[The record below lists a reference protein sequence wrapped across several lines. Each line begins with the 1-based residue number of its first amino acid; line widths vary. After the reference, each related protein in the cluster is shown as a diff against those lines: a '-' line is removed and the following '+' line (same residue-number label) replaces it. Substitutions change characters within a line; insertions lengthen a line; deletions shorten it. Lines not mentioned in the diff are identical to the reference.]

1 MKLVGKVPVESLD
14 EERLTNIERKL
25 VVQVSEMSQRP
36 VRAPSRLFAY
46 AAVAAAVG
54 VALLVGYKLR
64 GHAQVS
70 APAPQQYAVKDG
82 ALDLGDAQITG
93 KDFSVVRFGTRVEVA
108 LDKPGKLD
116 LHVEH
121 KPGRLFVV
129 HAGNVEIEDVGT
141 RFTVDFDGTNV
152 DVQVTE
158 GAVKVK
164 HAGKELEVAAGNAW
178 TIELGPITIAQL
190 QQHATQ
196 VAQNTVQTP
205 APQPST
211 TAQAVAPTGPA
222 GSNAG
227 TSGSATGSNSGSG
240 EGSSHRHKIG
250 GPNGR
255 DALANWFTEKVEPLV
270 ATSEKTPNAAVKGY
284 LDHAQ
289 NLPEGED
296 KANLYQSIAVVHLR
310 AKNVDGA
317 RNAIEGVLHGRRGA
331 GPWDSWPAFKSALWL
346 DMRIK
351 CVSSYDGDANR
362 DGKPDKTF
370 DDSCQSAAQKYLA
383 KFPDGAEAGIA
394 KQVLDEI

>member
-54 VALLVGYKLR
+54 VALLVGYRLR
-64 GHAQVS
+64 GHAQVA

-196 VAQNTVQTP
+196 VAQNTVP
-205 APQPST
+205 APPEPQST
-211 TAQAVAPTGPA
+211 TTTQAVTPTPA
-222 GSNAG
+222 GSGGTAG
-227 TSGSATGSNSGSG
+227 SASGSTGGSG
-240 EGSSHRHKIG
+240 EGSAHHHKA
-250 GPNGR
+250 GPADGKK
-255 DALANWFTEKVEPLV
+255 ALEGWSAKVQPLV
-270 ATSEKTPNAAVKGY
+270 ASSEKDPTAAANDYVRRTQ
-284 LDHAQ
+284 D
-289 NLPEGED
+289 LPEGEE
-296 KANLYQSIAVVHLR
+296 KATLLQSVAVMQLR
-310 AKNVDGA
+310 AKNLDGA
-317 RNAIEGVLHGRRGA
+317 KLALKGILHERQGA
-331 GPWDSWPAFKSALWL
+331 GSWDTWPAYKSALFL
-346 DMRIK
+346 DVRIK
-351 CVSSYDGDANR
+351 CVQSWEADANR

-370 DDSCQSAAQKYLA
+370 DDSCRIAAEKYLA
-383 KFPDGAEAGIA
+383 KYPDGYESGIA

>member
-1 MKLVGKVPVESLD
+1 MKLIGKVPVESLD

-36 VRAPSRLFAY
+36 MRAPSRLFAY
-46 AAVAAAVG
+46 AAIAAAVG
-54 VALLVGYKLR
+54 VALLVGYRLR
-64 GHAQVS
+64 GHAQVA

-116 LHVEH
+116 FHVEH

-141 RFTVDFDGTNV
+141 RFTVDYDGTNV

-196 VAQNTVQTP
+196 VALNTVQT

-211 TAQAVAPTGPA
+211 TSQTVTQTPA
-222 GSNAG
+222 ASNGG
-227 TSGSATGSNSGSG
+227 TSRSASGSNSGSG
-240 EGSSHRHKIG
+240 EGSGHRHPA
-250 GPNGR
+250 GPPDGKK
-255 DALANWFTEKVEPLV
+255 ALDGWFAKVQPLLASTEKDP
-270 ATSEKTPNAAVKGY
+270 TAAANDYVRRTQ
-284 LDHAQ
+284 D
-289 NLPEGED
+289 LPEGEE
-296 KANLYQSIAVVHLR
+296 KATLLQSVAVMQLRTKNL
-310 AKNVDGA
+310 DGA
-317 RNAIEGVLHGRRGA
+317 KLALKGILHERQGA
-331 GPWDSWPAFKSALWL
+331 GSWDTWPAYKSALFL
-346 DMRIK
+346 DVRIK
-351 CVSSYDGDANR
+351 CVQSWEADANR

-370 DDSCQSAAQKYLA
+370 DDSCRIAAEKYLA
-383 KFPDGAEAGIA
+383 KYPDGYESGIA

>member
-36 VRAPSRLFAY
+36 LRAPSRLFAY

-54 VALLVGYKLR
+54 VALLVGYRLR

-116 LHVEH
+116 CHVEH

-141 RFTVDFDGTNV
+141 RFSVDFDGTNV

-190 QQHATQ
+190 QQRGAQ
-196 VAQNTVQTP
+196 VAANDVQQPQPPTPPTP
-205 APQPST
+205 ANVTP
-211 TAQAVAPTGPA
+211 AQNVGSAG

-227 TSGSATGSNSGSG
+227 SAQGSAAHQPKPKKSATY
-240 EGSSHRHKIG
+240 E
-250 GPNGR
+250 
-255 DALANWFTEKVEPLV
+255 ALEKDSYDQPIDVGTKEPKAAIAKYRELL
-270 ATSEKTPNAAVKGY
+270 KTMS
-284 LDHAQ
+284 
-289 NLPEGED
+289 EGED
-296 KANLYQSIAVVHLR
+296 KARVLYSIAVMQHR
-310 AKNVDGA
+310 SKQDDGA
-317 RNAIEGVLHGRRGA
+317 LYTISGLLKRQGG
-331 GPWDSWPAFKSALWL
+331 DTYQSALWL
-346 DMRIK
+346 NVRIVCLK
-351 CVSSYDGDANR
+351 A
-362 DGKPDKTF
+362 F
-370 DDSCQSAAQKYLA
+370 DDDCRRAAEKYLG
-383 KFPDGAEAGIA
+383 KFESGPQSGVAQDIL
-394 KQVLDEI
+394 KEISRGD